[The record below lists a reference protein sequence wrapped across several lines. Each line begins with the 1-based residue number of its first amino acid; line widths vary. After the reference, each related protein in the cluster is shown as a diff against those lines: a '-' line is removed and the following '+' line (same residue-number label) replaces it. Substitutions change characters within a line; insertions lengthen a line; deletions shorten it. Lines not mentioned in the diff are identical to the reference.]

1 MGNNIRKEAHMKSLQ
16 CFGFA
21 MFLGVVLLT
30 AGCSS
35 KTTTP
40 DKTTVANSETSQSPA
55 GTEVAKRNS
64 ALVRV
69 VNARTDDVDI
79 YFGDTKAFAQIESQK
94 VTPYSELPAERHELK

>member
-1 MGNNIRKEAHMKSLQ
+1 
-16 CFGFA
+16 
-21 MFLGVVLLT
+21 
-30 AGCSS
+30 GCSS

-69 VNARTDDVDI
+69 VNARSDDGDI
-79 YFGDTKAFAQIESQK
+79 YFGYTKAFAQIESQK
-94 VTPYSELPAERHELK
+94 VTPYSELPAERHELKVQPSGKDPGTPPLAVNSEGLSEGVHYTAV